1 VSGSHRGARPV
12 EAIIEGRCFVGS
24 HAISKEMRR
33 LTWHASRDR
42 LSKARGL
49 KRMADLRVVP
59 AAIVV
64 CVALLAAA
72 ASDAADKI
80 QLICEGSREWSE
92 RSNLDKTFNNYQE
105 SPYSLTIDL
114 DRKIVNVGIANV
126 LGGYEIPV
134 TKVADNYIWFNGKA
148 MSDDYWEGTLDR
160 ITGDLTLF
168 HRSIVVIEHY
178 YSDCKPAKPLF

>member
-1 VSGSHRGARPV
+1 
-12 EAIIEGRCFVGS
+12 
-24 HAISKEMRR
+24 
-33 LTWHASRDR
+33 
-42 LSKARGL
+42 
-49 KRMADLRVVP
+49 MADLRVVP

-126 LGGYEIPV
+126 LGGMKFPLPRSPTITSGSTVKLCP
-134 TKVADNYIWFNGKA
+134 T
-148 MSDDYWEGTLDR
+148 
-160 ITGDLTLF
+160 ITG
-168 HRSIVVIEHY
+168 RGR
-178 YSDCKPAKPLF
+178 